1 MAWRSVLAGGWRR
14 FRRLPLWGQVVGGVV
29 ALAVVTAPFNDTD
42 DGSQVVMQQPATA
55 PGDAEDEPTTTST
68 TQATTT
74 TVEVT
79 TTTAP
84 PTTAAPTPTSAP
96 TTTAAPA
103 TTTTRKPVT
112 TTTAKPATTTTKKP
126 ATQSSGCHTSY
137 TRTCIPPD
145 VSDAD
150 CAGGSGNGPFYVR
163 EKNIGVVGP
172 DVFDLDRDGDG
183 IGCES

>member
-1 MAWRSVLAGGWRR
+1 
-14 FRRLPLWGQVVGGVV
+14 LWGQVVGGVV
-29 ALAVVTAPFNDTD
+29 ALAVLTAPFNGTD
-42 DGSQVVMQQPATA
+42 DGSQVVMQQPETA
-55 PGDAEDEPTTTST
+55 PGDAEADPTTTST

-84 PTTAAPTPTSAP
+84 PTTAAPPTSAP
-96 TTTAAPA
+96 TTTTAPV
-103 TTTTRKPVT
+103 TTTTRKPAT
-112 TTTAKPATTTTKKP
+112 TTTAKPATTTTTKP

>member
-42 DGSQVVMQQPATA
+42 EGSQVVMQPPAAA
-55 PGDAEDEPTTTST
+55 PADAEDEPTTT
-68 TQATTT
+68 
-74 TVEVT
+74 TVKVT
-79 TTTAP
+79 TTTAA
-84 PTTAAPTPTSAP
+84 PTTTSAP

-103 TTTTRKPVT
+103 TTTTRKPAT
-112 TTTAKPATTTTKKP
+112 TTTAKPATTTTKAP
-126 ATQSSGCHTSY
+126 AAQSSGCHASY

-150 CAGGSGNGPFYVR
+150 CAGGSGNGPHYVR
-163 EKNIGVVGP
+163 EKDIGVVGR
-172 DVFDLDRDGDG
+172 DVFGLDADGDG
-183 IGCES
+183 LGCDSPN